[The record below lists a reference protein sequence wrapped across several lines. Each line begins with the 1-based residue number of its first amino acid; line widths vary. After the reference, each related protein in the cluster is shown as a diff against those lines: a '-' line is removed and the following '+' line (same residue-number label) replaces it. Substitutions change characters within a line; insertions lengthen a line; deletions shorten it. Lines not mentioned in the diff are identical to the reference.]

1 MGNFKLVLEYD
12 GRRYNGWQRQTNT
25 RRTLQGTIEHVLH
38 LMTGEKIELHGSGRT
53 DSGVHALGQVA
64 NFHTQSQMGLSE
76 IEDYLHKYF
85 PDDINLLDIRE
96 MPERF
101 HSRLNAKGKKY
112 LYRIWNHPSKN
123 NIFNRGYYYHIKKPL
138 NVEKMK
144 QAADLFTGTKD
155 YRSFTALKSK
165 NKSTV
170 RTLSNIDILKKDNEI
185 TLTLSGDG
193 FLHRMVRVITGTIIQ
208 VGLGELSVSDIEE
221 MFKKEQRSA
230 AGFTAPPH
238 ALFLVEVIY

>member
-1 MGNFKLVLEYD
+1 
-12 GRRYNGWQRQTNT
+12 
-25 RRTLQGTIEHVLH
+25 
-38 LMTGEKIELHGSGRT
+38 
-53 DSGVHALGQVA
+53 
-64 NFHTQSQMGLSE
+64 
-76 IEDYLHKYF
+76 
-85 PDDINLLDIRE
+85 
-96 MPERF
+96 
-101 HSRLNAKGKKY
+101 
-112 LYRIWNHPSKN
+112 
-123 NIFNRGYYYHIKKPL
+123 
-138 NVEKMK
+138 MK